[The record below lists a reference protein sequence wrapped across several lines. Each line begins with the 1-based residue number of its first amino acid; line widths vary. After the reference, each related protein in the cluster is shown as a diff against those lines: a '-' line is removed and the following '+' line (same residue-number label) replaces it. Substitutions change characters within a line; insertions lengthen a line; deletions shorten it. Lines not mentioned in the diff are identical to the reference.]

1 MSRYTGPRLK
11 KMRALGLDLPGLSR
25 KSIERRPYPPGQH
38 GPKARRKLSDFGKQL
53 IEKQKLRLNY
63 GLGER
68 QMRRYMIEA
77 RRSKTASGDKLVEL
91 LERRLDNVVFRAGFA
106 PTIPAARQLVAHGHL
121 TVNGRAVD
129 VPSFQVKT
137 GDTVAIRA
145 RKKGELKVVGESLEA
160 QAIARPD
167 WLDVSR
173 EQKQAKVRD
182 LPTRES
188 VPFQVDLQ
196 QVVEYYAKRL

>member
-38 GPKARRKLSDFGKQL
+38 GPKIRRKLSDFAKQL
-53 IEKQKLRLNY
+53 MEKQKLRLNY

-68 QMRRYMIEA
+68 QMRRYMVEA
-77 RRSKTASGDKLVEL
+77 RRSKMASGDKLVQL
-91 LERRLDNVVFRAGFA
+91 LERRLDNVVFRSGFA

-121 TVNGRAVD
+121 TVNGKRVD
-129 VPSFQVKT
+129 IPSYSLKI
-137 GDTVAIRA
+137 GDTVTLHEKSRD
-145 RKKGELKVVGESLEA
+145 LKVVAESFDA
-160 QAIARPD
+160 QAIARPE
-167 WLDVSR
+167 WIDVAR
-173 EQKQAKVRD
+173 EQKAAKIRD